1 MKNKYKRLAT
11 GTVLAAVLF
20 ATSLSASAAPAVDH
34 AQTGS
39 SAPAVVSFMMEKISQ
54 PTGLSTTPDGGIIV
68 VGSGGNQLSKWQNGK
83 LSPVTTLTTAGYSDG
98 TTAGAAFNQPYDSA
112 VNSKGVIYVSDT
124 ENHVIRKVVNDR
136 VYTAA
141 GNGKAG
147 SNNGK
152 LREAQFNA
160 PTGLAIDAK
169 DNVYVADS
177 LNNVIRMISPEGVA
191 TTFAGRVNETGGYKN
206 GAAAEALFNEPMGL
220 VIDEKGGLYVADSGN
235 HLIRYIYEGKVTTYA
250 GKKTA
255 VDTLT
260 GYMAGGYANGSGGE
274 ARFNRPRGL
283 AYAGGVLFVA
293 DSLNNRI
300 RAVQADRKVISIA
313 GVSKPGNKV
322 GAADTSQF
330 NQPSSLLYAAGK
342 LYIADTLNNSVKVLV
357 VDPKALK
364 PIHSKEELIAGTELL
379 PANKEIQVWLEGKQV
394 KFAAA
399 QKPYKSGDKT
409 YLPVRALFQ
418 AWGAEM
424 KWNAAAKE
432 LRLAKK
438 DWRLAL
444 KANAQRTG
452 TVVVEK
458 GIMYVEA
465 TYLEDAAS
473 FLIAQD
479 TEFNAII
486 ISSEQQ

>member
-1 MKNKYKRLAT
+1 MKNTFRL
-11 GTVLAAVLF
+11 LAAGTAILTALVTVNATAYAAVEEIVSKAESTS
-20 ATSLSASAAPAVDH
+20 ATSVAKVMD
-34 AQTGS
+34 
-39 SAPAVVSFMMEKISQ
+39 KISQ
-54 PTGLSTTPDGGIIV
+54 PSGLSMTPDGGIIV
-68 VGSGGNQLSKWQNGK
+68 VSSGSNQISRWQNGK
-83 LSPVTTLTTAGYSDG
+83 LSPVTTQTAAGYLDG
-98 TTAGAAFNQPYDSA
+98 TTVNSAFNQPYDSA
-112 VNSKGVIYVSDT
+112 MNSKGVIYVSDT
-124 ENHVIRKVVNDR
+124 ENHVVRKIVNDR

-147 SNNGK
+147 SDDGK
-152 LREAQFNA
+152 FGEVQFNA

-177 LNNVIRMISPEGVA
+177 LNNVIRMISPEGV
-191 TTFAGRVNETGGYKN
+191 TTIFAGSVTETGGYKN
-206 GAAAEALFNEPMGL
+206 GTVAEALFNEPMGL
-220 VIDEKGGLYVADSGN
+220 VFDDKGGLYVADSGN

-250 GKKTA
+250 GKPTA

-260 GYMAGGYANGSGGE
+260 GYMSGGYANGSGDE

-300 RAVQADRKVISIA
+300 RAMQADRKVISIA
-313 GVSKPGNKV
+313 GMSKPGDKV
-322 GAADTSQF
+322 GTADMAQF

-342 LYIADTLNNSVKVLV
+342 LYVADTLNNSVKVLA
-357 VDPKALK
+357 VDSKALK
-364 PIHSKEELIAGTELL
+364 PIHNKEELIAGTELL
-379 PANKEIQVWLEGKQV
+379 PASKDVQVWLEGKHV

-399 QKPYKSGDKT
+399 QKPYKSGDRT

-418 AWGAEM
+418 AWGADL

-432 LRLAKK
+432 LRLAKNGWK
-438 DWRLAL
+438 LAL
-444 KANAQRTG
+444 KANAKR
-452 TVVVEK
+452 TVVIEK
-458 GIMYVEA
+458 GIMYVEVA
-465 TYLEDAAS
+465 YLEDAAS